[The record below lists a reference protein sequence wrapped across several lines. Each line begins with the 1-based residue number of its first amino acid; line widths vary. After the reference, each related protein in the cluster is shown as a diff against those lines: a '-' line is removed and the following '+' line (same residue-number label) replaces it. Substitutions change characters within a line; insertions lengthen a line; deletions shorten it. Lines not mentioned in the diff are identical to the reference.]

1 MAKLGQLKRISADDF
16 DKKDRDFVNR
26 LAFVLNPFL
35 TALASA
41 LDNSLTIEDNLVL
54 SYQDIEFTAPITP
67 AKSVSV
73 LSSLSVLVRGL
84 EIIRVDNLDSPTAVL
99 LGAPFLEFTNGDGK
113 QIIITNS
120 LGFVPGA
127 RYRVR
132 VVVHP

>member
-1 MAKLGQLKRISADDF
+1 MAKLGQLKRISAEDF

-35 TALASA
+35 NALANA

-54 SYQDIEFTAPITP
+54 AYQDIQFTAPITP
-67 AKSVSV
+67 NTPVTV
-73 LSSLSVLVRGL
+73 LSPLNVLVRGL
-84 EIIRVDNLDSPTAVL
+84 EIIRVDNLDSPVAVL
-99 LGAPFLEFTNGDGK
+99 PASPFLEFTNGDGK

-120 LGFVPGA
+120 TGFIPGT
-127 RYRVR
+127 RYKVR